1 MDVYA
6 SLSGLSRSLQI
17 ITWALQALKHVAQ
30 ISTRSPAIV
39 PVQVA
44 DRRTCFVIVEFP
56 CSCQD
61 GAEIVRSL
69 SGVISFLCF
78 WGNLILVGKC
88 RILIVKVTICCWFIL
103 IHHYGHGGN
112 APGFGRENKVTCNC
126 PFCDEQICLMF

>member
-17 ITWALQALKHVAQ
+17 ITWALQALKSAHDHKPLFQYKLQTDGRV
-30 ISTRSPAIV
+30 V
-39 PVQVA
+39 
-44 DRRTCFVIVEFP
+44 VIVAFP

-69 SGVISFLCF
+69 SDVISFLCF
-78 WGNLILVGKC
+78 WRNLILVGKC

-103 IHHYGHGGN
+103 IHHYRHGGN
-112 APGFGRENKVTCNC
+112 APEFARENKVTCNC
-126 PFCDEQICLMF
+126 LFCDEQRCLMF